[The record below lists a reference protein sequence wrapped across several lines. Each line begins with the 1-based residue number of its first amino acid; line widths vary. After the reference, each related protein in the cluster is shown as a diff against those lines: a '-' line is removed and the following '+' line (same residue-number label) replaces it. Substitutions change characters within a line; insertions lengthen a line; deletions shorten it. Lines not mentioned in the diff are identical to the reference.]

1 MKISC
6 DIIRDILPLYA
17 ENMVSQPTREMV
29 DEHLSECDACA
40 GELTV
45 LKNQKI
51 PIEPET
57 TALEHVKK
65 AIRRRRILSV
75 LSVLFFVV
83 TVLIGGV
90 LLLDAPVYL
99 TAEEAVKEVSI
110 EGNTVKIVWDERVIG
125 TGGRTQMQESGN
137 YTVTAWSNLL
147 RIIKPAERVPYDM
160 LEEEVKLFIS
170 KEEYDLMDNTS
181 TYSIGEGTDGMNF
194 WYCNP
199 PKGSMELILDNGN
212 PYTDTVV
219 IEEGY
224 RIKAFVIGMSILC
237 AICMAV
243 GIMFRRK
250 CFGLLIIRTGIL
262 AGCVALST
270 VIVTAGQ
277 LVDISDRFTEM
288 LVDSTVVALPM
299 VLCGL
304 CVMQLILLNRQE
316 KGL

>member
-40 GELTV
+40 GELTA
-45 LKNQKI
+45 LKNQNV

-57 TALEHVKK
+57 TALERVKK
-65 AIRRRRILSV
+65 AIRRRRIISV

-170 KEEYDLMDNTS
+170 KEEYDLMDTTS

-199 PKGSMELILDNGN
+199 AKGSMELILDNGN

-224 RIKAFVIGMSILC
+224 RIKAYVFGLAILC
-237 AICMAV
+237 AVCMAV
-243 GIMFRRK
+243 GILFRNRW
-250 CFGLLIIRTGIL
+250 FGQQIIRLGIL
-262 AGCVALST
+262 AGSCAFSA

-277 LVDISDRFTEM
+277 LVDISGRFTEM

>member
-40 GELTV
+40 GELTA
-45 LKNQKI
+45 LKNQNV

-57 TALEHVKK
+57 TSLERVKK

-199 PKGSMELILDNGN
+199 AKGSMELILDNGN

-262 AGCVALST
+262 AGCVALSA

-277 LVDISDRFTEM
+277 LVDMYGRFAEM
-288 LVDSTVVALPM
+288 LMNSAVVALPM
-299 VLCGL
+299 FLCGM
-304 CVMQLILLNRQE
+304 CIMQLILLNRQE